1 MLDLFGES
9 VTQPQTKPHSTCL
22 NSAFGFAEFWSIWPT
37 GPRKAAKQQ
46 CLNKWASLGC
56 ADEAEKIRKH
66 VAWMKAQ
73 GCWQEKNGAFIPAPL
88 VYLNQQRWSEWEVVE
103 IKVRPKVDP
112 ALAKILADEKKAAP
126 MPEKIRAKLDALKK
140 QSPSAA

>member
-1 MLDLFGES
+1 MLDLFGNS
-9 VTQPQTKPHSTCL
+9 VTTPQTVPRAKTD
-22 NSAFGFAEFWSIWPT
+22 NAAMGFVEFWTIWPS

-66 VAWMKAQ
+66 VAWMKTQ
-73 GCWQEKNGAFIPAPL
+73 DCWQEKNGAFIPAPL

-103 IKVRPKVDP
+103 PKEKPKIDP
-112 ALAKILADEKKAAP
+112 ALAKILADEKKATP
-126 MPEKIRAKLDALKK
+126 MPASVRERLEALKR
-140 QSPSAA
+140 AG